1 MLKAVAKT
9 LGMEVEIV
17 EAGDTSKAAPWEVP
31 VDSNLMRA
39 TCEQHLK
46 WNGET
51 VRRFE
56 EQLKTLTR

>member
-1 MLKAVAKT
+1 MLKAVAKP

-17 EAGDTSKAAPWEVP
+17 EAGDTFATAPWKVP
-31 VDSNLMRA
+31 VDSSLMRA

-46 WNGET
+46 WNGEA

-56 EQLKTLTR
+56 EQLKKIR